1 MFVRQFVSRC
11 LILGAFC
18 SPAMAATGASVAV
31 TGNNVSFSVAVDTS
45 TADIAFGSFDVALAP
60 GASMEEQFQYT
71 VIVTDD
77 GLPAS
82 RQWTFCTPLAESD
95 CGPAPTGFEQAYASI
110 WMGRDP
116 NSGSDND
123 EWITDTSA
131 FVSFQSV
138 TGQPGVFH
146 GTLDYTATNTSDF
159 MPQFTTVT
167 ILGAVFADVSAVPEP
182 GSLAAMLAGLALL
195 AAAGWS
201 TRRRQAGGR
210 R

>member
-1 MFVRQFVSRC
+1 MFVRQFVSQC

-18 SPAMAATGASVAV
+18 SPAMATTNASVAV

-60 GASMEEQFQYT
+60 GASVEEQFQYT
-71 VIVTDD
+71 VAVTDD
-77 GLPAS
+77 GLPAT
-82 RQWTFCTPLAESD
+82 RQWSFCTPLVESD

-116 NSGSDND
+116 NSGSDSD
-123 EWITDTSA
+123 EWISDTTA

-138 TGQPGVFH
+138 TGEPGVFQ
-146 GTLDYTATNTSDF
+146 GTLDYFATNTSDF

-182 GSLAAMLAGLALL
+182 GKLGTMFAGLAFLT
-195 AAAGWS
+195 AMDWS
-201 TRRRQAGGR
+201 KRRRQAGAR
-210 R
+210 A